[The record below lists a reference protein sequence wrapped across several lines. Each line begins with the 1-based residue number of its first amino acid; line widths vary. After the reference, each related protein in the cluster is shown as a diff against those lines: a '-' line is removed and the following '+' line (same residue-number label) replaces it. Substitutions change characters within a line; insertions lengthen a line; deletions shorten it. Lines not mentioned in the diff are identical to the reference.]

1 MTAPLRAPGGAPPPA
16 RARIDGREIELEP
29 LAVEVCRRYR
39 AEHPDEQARYGTAG
53 EAWCVHDTLY
63 LLAWAADDLRLP
75 RAQLIGNV
83 GWLARVLA
91 ARGFPTERLAR
102 ALEIAAD
109 VVSGADLPQA
119 ATLADQLETAAASVL
134 AGPEPEQ
141 PPAPSTIRDAY
152 LTALLRTDPAAARL
166 VVDAAL
172 EAGMPVRDL
181 YLTVLQDALYEVGRL
196 WQEGQA
202 SVADEHLATAT
213 TQTLLARLSSR
224 LAAPPRPQHTAVVTG
239 SEGERHA
246 LGARFVADFL
256 EGEGWTVV
264 DLGASTPTDD
274 LVRLVARL
282 RPKLVCLST
291 ALTTNLGPAEDA
303 VAALRGLPD
312 RPLIAIGG
320 HAYRGDPTVAERL
333 GADVYAPDAAAFLTR
348 LAAHLAAS

>member
-1 MTAPLRAPGGAPPPA
+1 VTAPLRAPGGAPPPA
-16 RARIDGREIELEP
+16 RARIDGQEIELEP

-39 AEHPDEQARYGTAG
+39 AEHPDEQARYGAAG
-53 EAWCVHDTLY
+53 QAWCVHDTLY
-63 LLAWAADDLRLP
+63 LLAWAADELRLP
-75 RAQLIGNV
+75 GAQLIGNV

-102 ALEIAAD
+102 ALGIAAD
-109 VVSGADLPQA
+109 VVLHAELPQA
-119 ATLADQLETAAASVL
+119 DALADRLEAAAATVL
-134 AGPEPEQ
+134 AGSPPEQ

-213 TQTLLARLSSR
+213 TQTLLARLSSQ
-224 LAAPPRPQHTAVVTG
+224 LAASPRPQLTAVVTG
-239 SEGERHA
+239 SEGDRHA

-264 DLGASTPTDD
+264 DLGASTPTGD
-274 LVRLVARL
+274 LVRLVAKL

-291 ALTTNLGPAEDA
+291 AITTNLGPAEDA